1 MPAPSSAASRAPM
14 ACDGNEVELGTVEG
28 REGPELGEVLSLS
41 NVPSMMVSNTFLD
54 KNSQSHTSAMTA
66 FGDIIDNCKESGAS
80 KLSIDV
86 RTYSGR
92 PMLIIS
98 DNGTGMT
105 EAKVRE
111 GLMSIGYTSKDLS
124 TGKHYGFGAK
134 TAIPRICDSAFL
146 FTREA
151 ESRYRTVGL
160 ISTVFSDKMGSTETK
175 MPLCSWEEHGSGV
188 VTGTSEHYAPLT
200 FGQREASGEQ
210 TAALQQIPV
219 QLSPCAPCQRAS
231 R

>member
-1 MPAPSSAASRAPM
+1 
-14 ACDGNEVELGTVEG
+14 
-28 REGPELGEVLSLS
+28 
-41 NVPSMMVSNTFLD
+41 
-54 KNSQSHTSAMTA
+54 MTA

-151 ESRYRTVGL
+151 GSRYRTVGL

-175 MPLCSWEEHGSGV
+175 MPLCSWEEDGSGV
-188 VTGTSEHYAPLT
+188 VTLADGVARLCSVA
-200 FGQREASGEQ
+200 
-210 TAALQQIPV
+210 
-219 QLSPCAPCQRAS
+219 
-231 R
+231 

>member
-1 MPAPSSAASRAPM
+1 MPTPSSAASRAS
-14 ACDGNEVELGTVEG
+14 ASDGNEVELGTVEG

-151 ESRYRTVGL
+151 GSRYRTVGL

-175 MPLCSWEEHGSGV
+175 MPLCSWEEDGSGV
-188 VTGTSEHYAPLT
+188 VTGTNEHIAPLT

-210 TAALQQIPV
+210 TAALQ
-219 QLSPCAPCQRAS
+219 SS
-231 R
+231 